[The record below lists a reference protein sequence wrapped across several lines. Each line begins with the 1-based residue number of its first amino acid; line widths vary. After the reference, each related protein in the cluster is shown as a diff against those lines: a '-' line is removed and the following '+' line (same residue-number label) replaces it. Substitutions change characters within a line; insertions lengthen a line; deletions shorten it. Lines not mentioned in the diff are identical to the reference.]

1 MFYLICN
8 HQLFSS
14 AQPPAGLRPITA
26 MRSHLLPPIISQ
38 LHERL
43 HEWGELGLSPGL
55 ITPDRIWCSVADSG
69 EAQLAFR
76 FEPGTSPCP
85 LTHVGLSQELAAW
98 FVLLDKW
105 METFVV
111 IARAREIWTVQ
122 ELAGAL
128 TFTSKAFLPAAL
140 LYMPPDNWQR
150 VAMALAIAVADGELK
165 KASHSDRHWV
175 KTASGQRQGDWNG
188 EQRTQ

>member
-1 MFYLICN
+1 MFYIVRN
-8 HQLFSS
+8 HRLFSS

-26 MRSHLLPPIISQ
+26 LRSQLLPPFISQ

-43 HEWGELGLSPGL
+43 HEWGELGLSPGP
-55 ITPDRIWCSVADSG
+55 ITPDRIWCNVAGSG

-76 FEPGTSPCP
+76 FEPGLSPRP
-85 LTHVGLSQELAAW
+85 LTHVGLAQELAAW

-128 TFTSKAFLPAAL
+128 TFTSKAFLPTAL
-140 LYMPPDNWQR
+140 LHMPPDNWQR
-150 VAMALAIAVADGELK
+150 VAMALAIAVADGELQK
-165 KASHSDRHWV
+165 GAHAEKHWV
-175 KTASGQRQGDWNG
+175 KTSTIQKQGF
-188 EQRTQ
+188 